1 MRMKYLPILIL
12 LLLSGCFLARV
23 DIEPE
28 RTSVTVITL
37 WKHTVIDP
45 DGYDSDPEKVKL
57 IIHGIGILKGGE

>member
-1 MRMKYLPILIL
+1 MKYLPILIL
-12 LLLSGCFLARV
+12 LLLSGCFFGRV

-45 DGYDSDPEKVKL
+45 NGYDSDPEKVKL
-57 IIHGIGILKGGE
+57 ILPGIGILKGGE